1 MMHHEV
7 LSEEEYFGEF
17 YTETFSDCLSD
28 NLVSQQM
35 IILQNI
41 VLIRPTKIQ
50 NTLFDYDME
59 SETKTCGPG
68 TYMFLPFYRKV
79 D

>member
-1 MMHHEV
+1 MMYREV

-28 NLVSQQM
+28 NLVSQKM

-41 VLIRPTKIQ
+41 VLIRPT
-50 NTLFDYDME
+50 TE
-59 SETKTCGPG
+59 AT
-68 TYMFLPFYRKV
+68 
-79 D
+79 

>member
-1 MMHHEV
+1 MMHREV

-28 NLVSQQM
+28 NLVSQKM

-41 VLIRPTKIQ
+41 VLIRPKIQ

-68 TYMFLPFYRKV
+68 KYMFLPFYRKV

>member
-1 MMHHEV
+1 MMHREV

-28 NLVSQQM
+28 NLVSQKM

-41 VLIRPTKIQ
+41 VLIRPT
-50 NTLFDYDME
+50 TE
-59 SETKTCGPG
+59 AT
-68 TYMFLPFYRKV
+68 
-79 D
+79 